1 MIKET
6 EFINQINDKK
16 NNLTFIE
23 SLLSDDKTL
32 EKYFIN
38 HKETMEN
45 DIKNIKSNIKL
56 MDEILSK

>member
-32 EKYFIN
+32 EKHLIN
-38 HKETMEN
+38 HKENLEN
-45 DIKNIKSNIKL
+45 EIKIMNSNIQL
-56 MDEILSK
+56 MKDIVS

>member
-32 EKYFIN
+32 EKYLIN
-38 HKETMEN
+38 YKEQLKN
-45 DIKNIKSNIKL
+45 DIKNKKTNIRL
-56 MDEILSK
+56 MDEIISK